1 MIRCLRCLLLERFL
15 IFAFSNFSFL
25 PPPSRSFLLIL
36 YNSINFTVKHA
47 SFIIVAFSLD
57 LLLARRVFSFFFLHR
72 KRETQSKARGPLY
85 SETRSFGSTPSVL
98 ETEKVWKNKKER
110 NRLVQNWWGIRKCAK
125 CVLLRGCVV
134 IQYVYHF
141 VEILYDD
148 SIVNNK
154 TNCLPSRC

>member
-72 KRETQSKARGPLY
+72 KRETQSKAREPL
-85 SETRSFGSTPSVL
+85 FIQKHVPSVPL
-98 ETEKVWKNKKER
+98 LPFWKPKKCERIKKKE
-110 NRLVQNWWGIRKCAK
+110 I
-125 CVLLRGCVV
+125 
-134 IQYVYHF
+134 
-141 VEILYDD
+141 D
-148 SIVNNK
+148 SYKIDEG
-154 TNCLPSRC
+154 